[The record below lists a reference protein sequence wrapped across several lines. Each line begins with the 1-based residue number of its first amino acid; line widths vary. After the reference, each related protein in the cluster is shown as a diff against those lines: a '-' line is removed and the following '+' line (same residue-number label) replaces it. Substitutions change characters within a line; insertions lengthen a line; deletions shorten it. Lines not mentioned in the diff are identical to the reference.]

1 MIDFYNTGNWLVP
14 PEEWDNDLNG
24 IPNDY
29 YTLAR
34 KAKLIVIGFSHTHPE
49 ANFSGAGTLSR
60 SYDVK
65 QHSVNDF
72 KISKNRRLPDVIIKV
87 SVSVNKNTM
96 ARMTTVDLNLITKDA
111 LTPNDVK
118 TLPPLEEFCKNI
130 DYNVFN
136 YIIKNYKDAP
146 GK

>member
-1 MIDFYNTGNWLVP
+1 
-14 PEEWDNDLNG
+14 
-24 IPNDY
+24 
-29 YTLAR
+29 
-34 KAKLIVIGFSHTHPE
+34 
-49 ANFSGAGTLSR
+49 
-60 SYDVK
+60 
-65 QHSVNDF
+65 
-72 KISKNRRLPDVIIKV
+72 
-87 SVSVNKNTM
+87 M